1 MFKKAKKMIR
11 KDLQK
16 RYEKMEDLFQK
27 FEHRVYG
34 HLEDRLE
41 TLESRID
48 ELSDVLA
55 KRLDQLAEQ
64 QQAAP
69 QEEVAETEAATPP
82 KEEAAAKDDLCQI
95 KGIGQVMSE
104 SLAAEGIHS
113 FQQLAA
119 LSAEEISQL
128 DEKISGFQNRLER
141 YNWQEQAKKFIAE
154 S

>member
-1 MFKKAKKMIR
+1 MFKKAKKMIK

-48 ELSDVLA
+48 ELSDLLNR
-55 KRLDQLAEQ
+55 RLDQLAEQ
-64 QQAAP
+64 QGAA
-69 QEEVAETEAATPP
+69 P
-82 KEEAAAKDDLCQI
+82 KEEAAQEETNPSPEEEAPAQDDLCQI
-95 KGIGQVMSE
+95 KGIGKVM
-104 SLAAEGIHS
+104 AE
-113 FQQLAA
+113 QLAA
-119 LSAEEISQL
+119 AGIHRFEQLAELGPEEIKAL
-128 DEKISGFQNRLER
+128 DLEISGFQNRLER
-141 YNWQEQAKKFIAE
+141 YNWQEQAQQFIAE

>member
-64 QQAAP
+64 QTAP
-69 QEEVAETEAATPP
+69 QEEVAETEATTPP
-82 KEEAAAKDDLCQI
+82 KEEAVAKDDLCQI

-104 SLAAEGIHS
+104 NLAAENIHS

-119 LSAEEISQL
+119 LTSKEISQL
-128 DEKISGFQNRLER
+128 DSKISGFQNRLER